1 MVIKAL
7 SLANWIN
14 FHADCCSLVEELTL
28 VSHKE
33 VKKDWEK
40 DFDKL
45 IQPELEQ
52 DVPCYIL
59 YRLDAK
65 TAEGAHAWMLISWIP
80 DTSTIRQKMIYAS
93 TKSTLKLE
101 FGGSYLKEEYHATSP
116 EEMTFV
122 GYQKN
127 KLSMAA
133 PTPLTQR
140 EEEMNELR
148 RSEVKTDVG
157 IDTRHQT
164 LGGINCPVSEAALQ
178 AIHDL
183 KRGSYNYLQFNIELE
198 KEEIHITKADNID
211 VHKLSAQVPNDHA
224 RFHIFLFK
232 HSYDGDWLES
242 FVFIYSMPGYNCSVK
257 ERMMYSSCKAP
268 FLDTI
273 QNLGVEITKRLEID
287 DAAEL
292 SEENLIEEIHP
303 KKMLHKTQFAKPAPP
318 SKNRGP
324 RRLIK

>member
-1 MVIKAL
+1 MFFF
-7 SLANWIN
+7 ST
-14 FHADCCSLVEELTL
+14 EELTL
-28 VSHKE
+28 VSHKD

-45 IQPELEQ
+45 IQAEIEP

-59 YRLDAK
+59 YRLDTK
-65 TAEGAHAWMLISWIP
+65 TAESGYNWMLISWIP
-80 DTSTIRQKMIYAS
+80 DISTIRQKMIYAS

-116 EEMTFV
+116 DEITFA

-127 KLSMAA
+127 KASMSA
-133 PTPLTQR
+133 PTPLTRQ

-148 RSEVKTDVG
+148 RTEIKTDVG
-157 IDTRHQT
+157 VDTRHQT
-164 LGGINCPVSEAALQ
+164 LSGINCPISDAALQ

-183 KRGSYNYLQFNIELE
+183 KRGSYNYLQFHIELD
-198 KEEIHITKADNID
+198 KEEIHITKAATID
-211 VHKLSAQVPNDHA
+211 VNKLSEQVPRDHA

-242 FVFIYSMPGYNCSVK
+242 YVFIYSMPGYNCSVK
-257 ERMMYSSCKAP
+257 ERMLYSSSKAP
-268 FLDTI
+268 FLNAI
-273 QNLGVEITKRLEID
+273 EGLGVEITKRLEVD

-292 SEENLIEEIHP
+292 SEANLIEEIHP

>member
-1 MVIKAL
+1 MNHV
-7 SLANWIN
+7 LA
-14 FHADCCSLVEELTL
+14 EELIL
-28 VSHKE
+28 VSHKD

-45 IQPELEQ
+45 IQPEIEQ
-52 DVPCYIL
+52 DVPCYLL
-59 YRLDAK
+59 YRLDTK
-65 TAEGAHAWMLISWIP
+65 SAEGGHCWMLISWIP
-80 DTSTIRQKMIYAS
+80 DIATIRQKMIYAS

-101 FGGSYLKEEYHATSP
+101 FGGSYLKEEYHATAP
-116 EEMTFV
+116 EEITFA
-122 GYQKN
+122 GYQQN
-127 KLSMAA
+127 KESMSA

-157 IDTRHQT
+157 VDTRHQT
-164 LGGINCPVSEAALQ
+164 LSGINCPISEAALQ

-183 KRGSYNYLQFNIELE
+183 KRGSYNYLQFHIELDR
-198 KEEIHITKADNID
+198 EEIHITKADNID
-211 VHKLSAQVPNDHA
+211 VHKLSSQVPNDHA

-257 ERMMYSSCKAP
+257 ERMMYSSSKAP

-273 QNLGVEITKRLEID
+273 QGLGLDISKRLEVD

-292 SEENLIEEIHP
+292 SEDNLIEEIHP

>member
-1 MVIKAL
+1 MLTFA
-7 SLANWIN
+7 
-14 FHADCCSLVEELTL
+14 EELTL
-28 VSHKE
+28 VSHRD

-45 IQPELEQ
+45 IQPEIEQ
-52 DVPCYIL
+52 DVPCYLL
-59 YRLDAK
+59 YRLDIK
-65 TAEGAHAWMLISWIP
+65 TAEGAFAWMLISWIP
-80 DTSTIRQKMIYAS
+80 DIASIRQKMIYAS
-93 TKSTLKLE
+93 TKSILKME

-116 EEMTFV
+116 EEISFV

-140 EEEMNELR
+140 EEEINELR

-157 IDTRHQT
+157 VDTRHQT
-164 LGGINCPVSEAALQ
+164 LSGINCPISDAAAQ
-178 AIHDL
+178 AIRDL
-183 KRGSYNYLQFNIELE
+183 MRGSYNYLQFNIDLD
-198 KEEIHITKADNID
+198 KEEIHITKADNITVD
-211 VHKLSAQVPNDHA
+211 KLKLQVPSDHA
-224 RFHIFLFK
+224 RFHIYLFK
-232 HSYDGDWLES
+232 HSYDGDWQES
-242 FVFIYSMPGYNCSVK
+242 FVFVYSMPGYNCSVK
-257 ERMMYSSCKAP
+257 ERMMYSSSKAP

-273 QNLGVEITKRLEID
+273 QKLGLEITKKLEID
-287 DAAEL
+287 DASEL
-292 SEENLIEEIHP
+292 AEENLIEEIHP

>member
-1 MVIKAL
+1 MSFDFA
-7 SLANWIN
+7 
-14 FHADCCSLVEELTL
+14 EELTL
-28 VSHKE
+28 VSHRD

-59 YRLDAK
+59 YRLDTK
-65 TAEGAHAWMLISWIP
+65 SAEGGHSWMLISWIP
-80 DTSTIRQKMIYAS
+80 DIATIRQKMIYAS

-101 FGGSYLKEEYHATSP
+101 FGGSYIKEEYHATAP
-116 EEMTFV
+116 DEITFA

-148 RSEVKTDVG
+148 RSEIKTDSSVG
-157 IDTRHQT
+157 VDTRHQT
-164 LGGINCPVSEAALQ
+164 LGGLNCPISPAAVQ
-178 AIHDL
+178 AIQDF
-183 KRGSYNYLQFNIELE
+183 KRGSYNYLQFNIDLE
-198 KEEIHITKADNID
+198 KEEIHISKADNID
-211 VHKLSAQVPNDHA
+211 VHKLSSQVPSDHA

-232 HSYDGDWLES
+232 HSYDGDWQES
-242 FVFIYSMPGYNCSVK
+242 NVFIYSMPGYNCSVK
-257 ERMMYSSCKAP
+257 ERMMYSSSKAP
-268 FLDTI
+268 FLETI
-273 QNLGVEITKRLEID
+273 HSLGLEVTKKLEID

-292 SEENLIEEIHP
+292 SEENLIDEIHP

>member
-1 MVIKAL
+1 MCYVFA
-7 SLANWIN
+7 
-14 FHADCCSLVEELTL
+14 EELTL
-28 VSHKE
+28 VSHKD

-45 IQPELEQ
+45 IQPEIEQ
-52 DVPCYIL
+52 DVPCYLL
-59 YRLDAK
+59 YRLDTK
-65 TAEGAHAWMLISWIP
+65 TAEGGYCWMLITWIP
-80 DTSTIRQKMIYAS
+80 DIATIRQKMIYAS

-101 FGGSYLKEEYHATSP
+101 FGGSYLKEEFHATAP
-116 EEMTFV
+116 EEITFA
-122 GYQKN
+122 GYQRN
-127 KLSMAA
+127 KVSMSA
-133 PTPLTQR
+133 PTPLTRR

-157 IDTRHQT
+157 VDTRHQT
-164 LGGINCPVSEAALQ
+164 LSGINCPISEAALQ

-183 KRGSYNYLQFNIELE
+183 KRGSYNYLQFHIELDR
-198 KEEIHITKADNID
+198 EEIHITKADNID
-211 VHKLSAQVPNDHA
+211 VHKLSSQVPNDHA
-224 RFHIFLFK
+224 RFHIFQFK

-257 ERMMYSSCKAP
+257 ERMMYSSSKAP

-273 QNLGVEITKRLEID
+273 QSLGVEITKRLEVD

-292 SEENLIEEIHP
+292 SEENLIDEIHP
-303 KKMLHKTQFAKPAPP
+303 KKMLHKSQFAKPAPP